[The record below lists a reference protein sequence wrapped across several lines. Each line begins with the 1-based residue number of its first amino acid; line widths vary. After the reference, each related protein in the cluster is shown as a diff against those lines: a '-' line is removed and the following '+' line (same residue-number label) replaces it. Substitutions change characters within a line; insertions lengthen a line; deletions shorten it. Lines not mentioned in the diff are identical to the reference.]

1 MTELFITG
9 FINIRWLDI
18 LDILL
23 VALLLYE
30 LYKLLKGTVA
40 INILIGILALF
51 LIWKV
56 VSALK
61 MELLDQILGGFISV
75 GFIALIV
82 IFQPEIRQF
91 LFTLGTPKFMS
102 GIKKKFFFWQTHLKS
117 YKNELDID
125 KIIVACQR
133 MSEAQ
138 QGALI
143 VIAKTNEL
151 QTFTDTGEILNAEI
165 SSSLIENIFY
175 KNSLLHDGALII
187 VRNKIRAAGCIL
199 PVSSNKEIPARLGL
213 RHRAAAGITEQ
224 SDAIAIVVSEQT
236 GRISYCKNG
245 ELSRRVQPAQLKDF
259 LVEEFGLE

>member
-9 FINIRWLDI
+9 YINIRWLDI
-18 LDILL
+18 VDILL
-23 VALLLYE
+23 VAFLFYE

-40 INILIGILALF
+40 INIFIGILALF
-51 LIWKV
+51 LIWKA
-56 VSALK
+56 VSVLE
-61 MELLDQILGGFISV
+61 MELLSQILGGFISV

-91 LFTLGTPKFMS
+91 LFTLGTPKFIL

-117 YKNELDID
+117 YKNKLDID

-143 VIAKTNEL
+143 VIAKSNEL
-151 QTFTDTGEILNAEI
+151 QIFTDTGEIINAEI
-165 SSSLIENIFY
+165 SSPLIENIFY
-175 KNSLLHDGALII
+175 KNSPLHDGAMII
-187 VRNKIRAAGCIL
+187 VSNKIRAAGCIL
-199 PVSSNKEIPARLGL
+199 PVSSNVEIPARLGL

-245 ELSRRVQPAQLKDF
+245 ELSRRIQPARLKGF
-259 LVEEFGLE
+259 LEEEFGVE